1 MTDTSSI
8 SAAKLTRRATGLGL
22 LGAIAACSQ
31 PASAQISRASPL
43 ALRRG
48 IGVHHMLNWA
58 EFNGEEYRWPPFARA
73 DYQSSDEEI
82 ANLRRVGF
90 DFVRLTVAPDI
101 FMASNGRRSRDL
113 AEILIDRVE
122 RFRAH
127 ELSVIVDLHPTS
139 RNPAYSGER
148 LWNGA
153 GSLVFRRY
161 VEVVGEVA
169 ATLARYDAGVAF
181 ELMNEPQ
188 AWGMGAA
195 QRWHSMNARMIAA
208 ARAEAPTLPLIVSGH
223 MSGGYMGLIASEPFA
238 DERLIYTFHHYG
250 PSLFTHQTAIEEAR
264 HMSKLPW
271 PPSEGSLEAELEAM
285 RERVRNDR
293 VLSAS
298 ERARSIERGDQAL
311 REYFNE
317 GNGPSRIAADFA
329 AVARWADAYGIARGA
344 ILLGEFGVVRFHRQ
358 YRGAIDAHRTHWLR
372 LMREAAE
379 ANGFAW
385 SVWTYRGD
393 GGMALVDEED
403 VLAFDQPS
411 LRALGLNAG

>member
-1 MTDTSSI
+1 MTDDPFDSVSTM
-8 SAAKLTRRATGLGL
+8 TRRGAALGL
-22 LGAIAACSQ
+22 ASVAACSQ
-31 PASAQISRASPL
+31 PAAAQIVRLNPL
-43 ALRRG
+43 PLRRG

-58 EFNGEEYRWPPFARA
+58 EFDGEDYRWPPFTRH
-73 DYQSSDEEI
+73 DYQSSNEEM

-101 FMASNGRRSRDL
+101 FMASDGRRSREL
-113 AEILIDRVE
+113 AAILTDRVD

-127 ELSVIVDLHPTS
+127 DLNVVVDLHPTS
-139 RNPAYSGER
+139 RNPAYTGER

-169 ATLARYDAGVAF
+169 ATLAHFDAGVAF

-195 QRWHSMNARMIAA
+195 QRWRAMNTRMIAA
-208 ARAEAPTLPLIVSGH
+208 ARAAAPRLPLIVSGH
-223 MSGGYMGLIASEPFA
+223 MSGGQAGLLESAPFD
-238 DERLIYTFHHYG
+238 DERLIYTFHYYG
-250 PSLFTHQTAIEEAR
+250 PSLFTHQTVIEAAR

-271 PPSEGSLEAELEAM
+271 PPSAGSLDAELAAA
-285 RERVRNDR
+285 RERVRSDR
-293 VLSAS
+293 ALAAS
-298 ERARSIERGDQAL
+298 ERVRATERAERAL
-311 REYFNE
+311 REYFSE
-317 GNGPSRIAADFA
+317 DNGPTRIQADFE
-329 AVARWADAYGIARGA
+329 AVARWADTHGVPRGA

-358 YRGAIDAHRTHWLR
+358 YRGALDEHRTLWLR
-372 LMREAAE
+372 TIREAAE
-379 ANGFAW
+379 ANGFGW

-403 VLAFDQPS
+403 VLAFDPPS
-411 LRALGLNAG
+411 LRALGLNAD

>member
-1 MTDTSSI
+1 
-8 SAAKLTRRATGLGL
+8 
-22 LGAIAACSQ
+22 
-31 PASAQISRASPL
+31 
-43 ALRRG
+43 
-48 IGVHHMLNWA
+48 MLNWA
-58 EFNGEEYRWPPFARA
+58 EFNGEDYRWPPFTRA
-73 DYQSSDEEI
+73 DYQSSGEEM

-101 FMASNGRRSRDL
+101 FMASDGARSRDL
-113 AEILIDRVE
+113 AAILIDRVE

-127 ELSVIVDLHPTS
+127 DLSVIVDLHPTS
-139 RNPAYSGER
+139 RNPAYTGER

-188 AWGMGAA
+188 AWGLGAA
-195 QRWHSMNARMIAA
+195 QRWHNMNARMIAA

-223 MSGGYMGLIASEPFA
+223 MSGGYMGLIESEPFA

-250 PSLFTHQTAIEEAR
+250 PSLFTHQTAIDEAR
-264 HMSKLPW
+264 HMGKLPW
-271 PPSEGSLEAELEAM
+271 PPSEGSLEAELGAM

-293 VLSAS
+293 ALPAS
-298 ERARSIERGDQAL
+298 ERARAIERGDRAL

-317 GNGPSRIAADFA
+317 DNGPPRIERDFA
-329 AVARWADAYGIARGA
+329 AVARWADAHGIDRGA

-358 YRGAIDAHRTHWLR
+358 YRGALDEHRTHWLR
-372 LMREAAE
+372 AMREAAE

-385 SVWTYRGD
+385 SVWAYRGD
-393 GGMALVDEED
+393 GGMALVDEDD